1 MKSKKDISIVI
12 ADDHPILLKGL
23 YDQLTSN
30 GYNVI
35 GKASNGMQALELILT
50 TSPTIALLDIDM
62 PLLNGFEVI
71 KTATDKKISTKFIIL
86 SFHKETEYIT
96 QAKTLN
102 INGYLL
108 KEDSFMEIE
117 NCILSV
123 WEGNSYFSKSFT
135 NSSLLHAD
143 NELKKLQ
150 FLTPSETT
158 ILKLIAQ
165 QVSTTDIAH
174 SLSVSKR
181 TIEKHRSNIIS
192 KLELDRETNTL
203 TKWTINNKSIILDL

>member
-23 YDQLTSN
+23 HDQLTSN

-35 GKASNGMQALELILT
+35 GQAANGMQALELILT
-50 TSPTIALLDIDM
+50 LSPTIALLDIDM

-71 KTATDKKISTKFIIL
+71 KTAIDKKISTKFIIL
-86 SFHKETEYIT
+86 SFHKETEYIA

-123 WEGNSYFSKSFT
+123 WEGNSYFSKSFN
-135 NSSLLHAD
+135 NSSLLYAD
-143 NELKKLQ
+143 NELRKLQ
-150 FLTPSETT
+150 YLTPSETT

-165 QVSTTDIAH
+165 QTSTTDIAN

-203 TKWTINNKSIILDL
+203 TKWTLNNKSIILDL

>member
-1 MKSKKDISIVI
+1 MKSKKDVSIVI

-23 YDQLTSN
+23 HDQFTSN

-35 GKASNGMQALELILT
+35 GQAANGMQALELILT
-50 TSPTIALLDIDM
+50 LSPTIALLDIDM

-71 KTATDKKISTKFIIL
+71 KTAIDKKISTKFIIL
-86 SFHKETEYIT
+86 SFHKETEYIA

-123 WEGNSYFSKSFT
+123 WEGNSYFSKSFN
-135 NSSLLHAD
+135 NSSLLYAD
-143 NELKKLQ
+143 NELRKLQ
-150 FLTPSETT
+150 YLTPSETT

-165 QVSTTDIAH
+165 QTSTTDIAN

-203 TKWTINNKSIILDL
+203 TKWTLNNKSIILDL

>member
-1 MKSKKDISIVI
+1 MKSKKDVSIVI

-23 YDQLTSN
+23 HDQLTSN

-35 GKASNGMQALELILT
+35 GQAANGMQALELILT
-50 TSPTIALLDIDM
+50 LSPTIALLDIDM

-71 KTATDKKISTKFIIL
+71 KTAIDKKISTKFIIL
-86 SFHKETEYIT
+86 SFHKETEYIA

-123 WEGNSYFSKSFT
+123 WEGNSYFSKSFN
-135 NSSLLHAD
+135 NSSLLYAD
-143 NELKKLQ
+143 NELRKLQ
-150 FLTPSETT
+150 YLTPSETT

-165 QVSTTDIAH
+165 QTSTTDIAN

-203 TKWTINNKSIILDL
+203 TKWTLNNKSIILDL